1 MPPRKRSSGQTG
13 HARTGEGQTK
23 PRPQTP
29 CWHHTNWPLTVRA
42 EKTAADATGA
52 ASRSPARRRTATI
65 AVFPRF
71 PETSAPSAPSIGTV

>member
-13 HARTGEGQTK
+13 HARTGEGQAK

-29 CWHHTNWPLTVRA
+29 TGSTRTGLEGQF
-42 EKTAADATGA
+42 EKAAAKATGA
-52 ASRSPARRRTATI
+52 ASPFPARRRTAAI

-71 PETSAPSAPSIGTV
+71 PETGAPFASSIGMV